1 MAFKRGERDHRD
13 MLTYQGP
20 NTKANEPVYYSKPDW
35 MVEAPVIRYMSPQI
49 VRKLAC

>member
-20 NTKANEPVYYSKPDW
+20 NAKANEPVYYSKPDW
-35 MVEAPVIRYMSPQI
+35 MVEAPVIRYMSPTICLI
-49 VRKLAC
+49 V